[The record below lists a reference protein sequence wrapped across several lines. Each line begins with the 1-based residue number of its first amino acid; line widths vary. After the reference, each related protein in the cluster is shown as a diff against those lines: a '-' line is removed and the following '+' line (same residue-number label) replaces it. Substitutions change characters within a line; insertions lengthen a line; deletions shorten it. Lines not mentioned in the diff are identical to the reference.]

1 MNETLNTGLDLNER
15 TVVGN
20 VGDFAKHT
28 GALGVASTNPIPRV
42 VAKLFHAKRD
52 PVLILVVTQYPR
64 RYFLANGE
72 HFRRMT
78 NTTPGHI
85 GDVQQAIDTTQIDKC
100 AVIGNVLHN
109 ARDG

>member
-1 MNETLNTGLDLNER
+1 MNEALNTGLDLNER
-15 TVVGN
+15 AVIGN

-28 GALGVASTNPIPRV
+28 SALGVASTNPIPGI
-42 VAKLFHAKRD
+42 VAKLLYAKRD
-52 PVLILVVTQYPR
+52 AVFILVVTQYPR

-72 HFRRMT
+72 HFRGMA

-109 ARDG
+109 ARNG